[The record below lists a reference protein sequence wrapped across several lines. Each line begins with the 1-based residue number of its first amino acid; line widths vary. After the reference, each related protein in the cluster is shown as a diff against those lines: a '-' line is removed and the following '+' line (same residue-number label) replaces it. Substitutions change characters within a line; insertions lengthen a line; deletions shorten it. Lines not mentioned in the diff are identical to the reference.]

1 MEKTLIR
8 EHEKLSIK
16 IFKRHGAFQMAV
28 CHLAH
33 FITHRLVQF
42 SAWSVKI
49 SVKSCEKHEVF
60 VVRMLTL
67 VAYKMWTTVTI
78 N

>member
-1 MEKTLIR
+1 MGPEYISGKATVVPMLNANVAKTLIR

-16 IFKRHGAFQMAV
+16 IFKRHGTFQRIMQIYHAV

-42 SAWSVKI
+42 S
-49 SVKSCEKHEVF
+49 
-60 VVRMLTL
+60 T
-67 VAYKMWTTVTI
+67 
-78 N
+78 